1 MEENTP
7 NHEEVFKSRKKGTFT
22 LFIHYLCVFPLQL
35 KTHIFTY
42 TNQQSPICIHLQLS
56 ETKILRSFQDNAE
69 RNGKTGELP
78 WRLIKGSVLR

>member
-56 ETKILRSFQDNAE
+56 ETKIDQKDEYPRIICKIE
-69 RNGKTGELP
+69 NGNN
-78 WRLIKGSVLR
+78 IKLQQ